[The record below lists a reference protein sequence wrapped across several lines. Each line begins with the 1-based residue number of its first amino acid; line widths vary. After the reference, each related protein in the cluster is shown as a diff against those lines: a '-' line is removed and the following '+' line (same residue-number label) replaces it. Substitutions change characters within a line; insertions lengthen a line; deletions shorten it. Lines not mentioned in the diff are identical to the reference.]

1 MSKLAQFIASAQEQ
15 QQQEPAAPA
24 QAEPAEPAAGRLSQ
38 FVRRISL
45 SRRPSAAAAA
55 APSPT
60 AASSS
65 PAPSLQ
71 ASFDA
76 KLAASQPA
84 FALAKQTLEWKAQG
98 VFDNLEEFGD
108 KTEGK
113 TPQQLALEL
122 AQHVVEL
129 ETALVALQQ
138 QASSHG
144 GGGRPPLPA
153 SSPARLSNLS
163 SSPRHQ
169 APSRTAAAAAATALA
184 PSSEERTDPIVMNKF
199 TVPVDL
205 SNEATVDIQ
214 DILNRVNQELESR
227 GGFQG
232 EVYTFLKRKDGNMLN
247 RDGLYVGG
255 KIASQFEFRCDTDRK
270 IKLYFISAKCR
281 GTAEPVEDLTSKARD
296 QSKYQLALDPN
307 DDMVIVG
314 CYKI

>member
-15 QQQEPAAPA
+15 QQDAAVSTPA

-45 SRRPSAAAAA
+45 SRRPSAATPAAA
-55 APSPT
+55 PT
-60 AASSS
+60 AASS
-65 PAPSLQ
+65 PPSLH
-71 ASFDA
+71 ALFGV
-76 KLAASQPA
+76 KLAESQPA

-98 VFDNLEEFGD
+98 VFDNLEEFGG
-108 KTEGK
+108 KTDGK
-113 TPQQLALEL
+113 TPQLLALEL
-122 AQHVVEL
+122 AQHVVDL
-129 ETALVALQQ
+129 ETALMALQQ
-138 QASSHG
+138 QASSNVG
-144 GGGRPPLPA
+144 VGRPPLLP
-153 SSPARLSNLS
+153 SSPARSSNLAPAS

-169 APSRTAAAAAATALA
+169 APSRTAAAAALA
-184 PSSEERTDPIVMNKF
+184 SSSEERTDPIIMNKF
-199 TVPVDL
+199 TLPVDL
-205 SNEATVDIQ
+205 SNETTVDIQ
-214 DILNRVNQELESR
+214 DILHRVNQELESR

-281 GTAEPVEDLTSKARD
+281 GTAEPVEDLISKARD
-296 QSKYQLALDPN
+296 QSKYQLALDPD